1 MIPHHQNAVN
11 MAKSLL
17 YSGALSCDDLL
28 NEEDQLCNMEVLMY
42 EIINSQNF
50 QIHQMRNV
58 LKAEGYPL
66 EDKCVVEITSS
77 TIE

>member
-17 YSGALSCDDLL
+17 KTGMTDCQDLL
-28 NEEDQLCNMEVLMY
+28 DEEDPLCNMHVILL

-58 LKAEGYPL
+58 IKAEGYPE

-77 TIE
+77 TVA

>member
-11 MAKSLL
+11 MAKTLL
-17 YSGALSCDDLL
+17 YSGVLSCDDLL
-28 NEEDQLCNMEVLMY
+28 NEDDPLCNMEVLMY

-58 LKAEGYPL
+58 LKADGYPV

-77 TIE
+77 TVE

>member
-11 MAKSLL
+11 MAKTLL
-17 YSGALSCDDLL
+17 HSGALSCDDLL
-28 NEEDQLCNMEVLMY
+28 NEDDQLCNMEVLMY

-77 TIE
+77 TVE

>member
-1 MIPHHQNAVN
+1 
-11 MAKSLL
+11 
-17 YSGALSCDDLL
+17 
-28 NEEDQLCNMEVLMY
+28 MEVLMY

-77 TIE
+77 TVE